1 MLRLLALLLV
11 LLPLTAADTHRI
23 TLRSSDP
30 PGEIVL
36 VGFYDAERGVLT
48 RIDGD
53 VVHETAI
60 DRAQVVSVETVG
72 TPPSPVASTAATVP
86 AWEYARLETSL
97 ITKPEAGGTRFNR
110 IYELRFWFP
119 GASSFSGYGSLETC
133 GKKGYTDPWTEAVEA
148 FLTGYWVQHRGRP
161 MPERDARYG
170 ETELL
175 QLLGEEGWEL
185 VSFALT
191 PASPWWR
198 NANTAATDTERNQ
211 VFLFKR
217 PKVTPAAS
225 APAP

>member
-1 MLRLLALLLV
+1 MLRLLALLLIM
-11 LLPLTAADTHRI
+11 LPLAALDSHRV
-23 TLRSSDP
+23 TLRTNDP
-30 PGEIVL
+30 PGTLVL
-36 VGFYDAERGVLT
+36 VGFYDADRGVLT

-53 VVHETAI
+53 VAHETTI
-60 DRAQVVSVETVG
+60 DRAQVVSVEALAN
-72 TPPSPVASTAATVP
+72 PATAVSHVSLP

-97 ITKPEAGGTRFNR
+97 VTKPEAGGARFNR

-133 GKKGYTDPWTEAVEA
+133 GKKGYTDPWTEAVES
-148 FLTGYWVQHRGRP
+148 FLTGYWVQHRGRS

-185 VSFALT
+185 VSFAMA

-198 NANTAATDTERNQ
+198 NTSTTATDTERNQ

-217 PKVTPAAS
+217 PKVTPAS
-225 APAP
+225 TP